1 MMKRLIAL
9 LLAVLMVLSLS
20 ACGVPSDEKTETG
33 ELAIN
38 ESTVT
43 EDAIQEENVPEEGIT
58 KEELEALKGEK
69 DITVLREAIKS
80 IDDFVAYLR
89 AMNFSREGDYS
100 TAEQLLE
107 FGDSNQPRAY
117 CYLLTS
123 VLDDDYSEVGIIH
136 VFKEGVNHDFYS
148 YVKIEDT
155 YHALDTFFSESIRMN
170 IRSANLDELAIMCL
184 EKSQVNG
191 PMDQY
196 EITRVMG
203 PLGKVEA
210 PNGEML
216 TIRERLGEEVFDYCG
231 TQIPVGLGLPKM
243 TEAEIDQMIAG
254 GDYASVAETITTLAD
269 AVCYVKR
276 AGFVFPQGGMHRY
289 GEIQYPDTGN
299 LHYDSDPFF
308 YTVSGLES
316 LYLVEGQCSSTSTL
330 FHYLLRDNYPEIG
343 YLHLRYTDKDGHAM
357 IYIKGND
364 GRYYLVNP
372 VQYAVGNQPAR
383 DWVDFYTSEKGCA
396 DTLEGLMTSLAQS
409 SNPGKWGVRTEH
421 LYSFVYDGV
430 YCIGIETE
438 FDDPNLYMSF
448 PEGADVIC
456 WRGNPDFIF
465 RTPQHSTSQEHII
478 GLPKSVG

>member
-1 MMKRLIAL
+1 MIKRMIAM
-9 LLAVLMVLSLS
+9 LLAMLMVLSLVGCATPNS
-20 ACGVPSDEKTETG
+20 EDTEAND
-33 ELAIN
+33 LASN
-38 ESTVT
+38 ENTVT
-43 EDAIQEENVPEEGIT
+43 EDVLQKENVPEKGIT
-58 KEELEALKGEK
+58 KEELKALKGEK
-69 DITVLREAIKS
+69 DIEVLREAINS
-80 IDDFVAYLR
+80 IDDFAAYLR

-148 YVKIEDT
+148 YVKIEET
-155 YHALDTFFSESIRMN
+155 YHALNPFSAVHIRMGLQ
-170 IRSANLDELAIMCL
+170 STDLDELATMCV
-184 EKSQVNG
+184 EAAQVNG

-196 EITRVMG
+196 EITRITGPMG
-203 PLGKVEA
+203 EVEA

-216 TIRERLGEEVFDYCG
+216 TIRERLGEKVVDYCG

-243 TEAEIDQMIAG
+243 TEVEIDRLIAG
-254 GDYASVAETITTLAD
+254 GDYASVAETISTLAD

-276 AGFVFPQGGMHRY
+276 AGFVFPQGGMQRY
-289 GEIQYPDTGN
+289 GEIQYPDIGN
-299 LHYDSDPFF
+299 LNYDSDSFC
-308 YTVSGLES
+308 YTASGLES

-330 FHYLLRDNYPEIG
+330 FHYLLQDDYPEIG

-357 IYIKGND
+357 IYIKGDD
-364 GRYYLVNP
+364 GRYYLINP
-372 VQYAVGNQPAR
+372 VQYVVGNQPAR
-383 DWVDFYTSEKGCA
+383 DWVDFYTSEKGSA
-396 DTLEGLMTSLAQS
+396 DTLEELMTSLAQS
-409 SNPGKWGVRTEH
+409 TNPGKGGVRTEH

-456 WRGNPDFIF
+456 WRGNPNFIF
-465 RTPQHSTSQEHII
+465 RTPQHSTSQEYII
-478 GLPKSVG
+478 GLPKSTE

>member
-1 MMKRLIAL
+1 MLKRLISM
-9 LLAVLMVLSLS
+9 LLAAMVLLSLVG
-20 ACGVPSDEKTETG
+20 CGSVSTEEG
-33 ELAIN
+33 I
-38 ESTVT
+38 
-43 EDAIQEENVPEEGIT
+43 PEEGIT
-58 KEELEALKGEK
+58 EKELEALKGEK
-69 DITVLREAIKS
+69 DIAVLRKAINS
-80 IDDFVAYLR
+80 VDDFAAYLR
-89 AMNFSREGDYS
+89 TMNFSKEGDYS

-107 FGDSNQPRAY
+107 FGDSNQPHAY

-123 VLDDDYSEVGIIH
+123 LLNDNYPEVGIIH
-136 VFKEGVNHDFYS
+136 VFKEGVNHDFYA
-148 YVKIEDT
+148 YVKIDGD
-155 YHALDTFFSESIRMN
+155 YHAMDPFFVESLWTNMQ
-170 IRSANLDELAIMCL
+170 STDLDELAIMCI

-196 EITRVMG
+196 ELIRITGPMG
-203 PLGKVEA
+203 EEEA
-210 PNGEML
+210 PNGELL
-216 TIRERLGEEVFDYCG
+216 TISERLGEEVVDYCG

-243 TEAEIDQMIAG
+243 TEAEIDRLIAG
-254 GDYASVAETITTLAD
+254 GDYTSVAETITTLAD

-276 AGFVFPQGGMHRY
+276 AGFVFPQEEVHQY
-289 GEIQYPDTGN
+289 GELHYPDIGN
-299 LHYDSDPFF
+299 LHYNNDPLG
-308 YTVSGLES
+308 YTASGLES
-316 LYLVEGQCSSTSTL
+316 LYLVEGQCSSMSTL
-330 FHYLLRDNYPEIG
+330 FHYLLQDNYPEIG

-430 YCIGIETE
+430 YCNGIETE

-456 WRGNPDFIF
+456 WCGNPDFIF
-465 RTPQHSTSQEHII
+465 HTPQHPTSQEYII
-478 GLPKSVG
+478 GLPKSTE